1 MDHGHVSTA
10 VDPYSQ
16 VALIT
21 HEAFHRI
28 QDALD
33 LSASDQP
40 NAHLDTENGRLWF
53 RLELRALARAL
64 RSETDQDL
72 RKSVADALIFRARR
86 YSLFEGARLREAT
99 MERHEGLPE
108 YTGTVVA
115 MKETGEVASRLA
127 RQVESFE
134 DQNAYARS
142 FAYVTGPAMGLLL
155 DRLSPDWRKRVRG
168 GASLESQLIEA
179 VPTGTVSADAAA
191 VRYGFRAVAASEH
204 QREARHQALLD
215 SLTKTFVEGPT
226 LNFPKVANLH
236 RTFNP
241 YLLVPFGTQ
250 GTYYPNGTFS
260 ADWGKLQVESVG
272 AILSS
277 DNRLVRVVAPA
288 DARALKGPG
297 WTLELE
303 PGWAVRPMAGRNGS
317 FEVVNAGSGA
327 RQ

>member
-1 MDHGHVSTA
+1 
-10 VDPYSQ
+10 
-16 VALIT
+16 
-21 HEAFHRI
+21 
-28 QDALD
+28 
-33 LSASDQP
+33 
-40 NAHLDTENGRLWF
+40 
-53 RLELRALARAL
+53 
-64 RSETDQDL
+64 
-72 RKSVADALIFRARR
+72 
-86 YSLFEGARLREAT
+86 
-99 MERHEGLPE
+99 MERYEGLPE

-127 RQVESFE
+127 RQVEAFQ
-134 DQNAYARS
+134 DNDAYARS

-155 DRLSPDWRKRVRG
+155 DRLSPNWRKRVRG
-168 GASLESQLIEA
+168 GASLESLLIEA

-191 VRYGFRAVAASEH
+191 VRYGFRAVTASEH
-204 QREARHQALLD
+204 QRDARHQALLD

-226 LNFPKVANLH
+226 LNFPKVGNLN

-241 YLLVPFGTQ
+241 YSLVPFGTQ

-260 ADWGKLQVESVG
+260 ADWGKLVVESVG

-277 DNRLVRVVAPA
+277 DNHSVAWLRRQMP
-288 DARALKGPG
+288 ALKGPG

-303 PGWAVRPMAGRNGS
+303 PGWTVRPVSGRVGS

>member
-1 MDHGHVSTA
+1 MAEVA
-10 VDPYSQ
+10 V
-16 VALIT
+16 VA
-21 HEAFHRI
+21 RRV
-28 QDALD
+28 DVGVND
-33 LSASDQP
+33 
-40 NAHLDTENGRLWF
+40 
-53 RLELRALARAL
+53 
-64 RSETDQDL
+64 
-72 RKSVADALIFRARR
+72 LIFRARR

-127 RQVESFE
+127 RQVES
-134 DQNAYARS
+134 
-142 FAYVTGPAMGLLL
+142 
-155 DRLSPDWRKRVRG
+155 
-168 GASLESQLIEA
+168 
-179 VPTGTVSADAAA
+179 
-191 VRYGFRAVAASEH
+191 
-204 QREARHQALLD
+204 
-215 SLTKTFVEGPT
+215 FVEGPT